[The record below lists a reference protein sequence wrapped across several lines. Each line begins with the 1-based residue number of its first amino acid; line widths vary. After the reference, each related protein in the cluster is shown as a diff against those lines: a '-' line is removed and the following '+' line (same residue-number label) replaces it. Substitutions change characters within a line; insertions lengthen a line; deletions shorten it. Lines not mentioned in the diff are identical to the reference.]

1 MAVFVLATLLCVVAI
16 EVIIRAFERIGGS
29 IHHSQWGLIVMT
41 GVLFVNIGI
50 STWENY
56 WAKKLD
62 SNLLYADARHTFSD
76 VVVTIGVIIGWQVAA
91 RGFPIVDFV
100 LAIFVALF
108 VFYLAFQLFRKSIPI
123 LVDESAV
130 DPNAVI
136 DAMQK
141 LPGVIKIKRLRS
153 RVIGNETYADIVVL
167 VTPEMSTEDSHD
179 IAELVEKELLEK
191 FNIHDAVVHI
201 EPR

>member
-1 MAVFVLATLLCVVAI
+1 M
-16 EVIIRAFERIGGS
+16 
-29 IHHSQWGLIVMT
+29 
-41 GVLFVNIGI
+41 
-50 STWENY
+50 
-56 WAKKLD
+56 
-62 SNLLYADARHTFSD
+62 
-76 VVVTIGVIIGWQVAA
+76 
-91 RGFPIVDFV
+91 
-100 LAIFVALF
+100 
-108 VFYLAFQLFRKSIPI
+108 
-123 LVDESAV
+123 VDESAV

-136 DAMQK
+136 GAMQK

-167 VTPEMSTEDSHD
+167 VKPEMSTEDSHD